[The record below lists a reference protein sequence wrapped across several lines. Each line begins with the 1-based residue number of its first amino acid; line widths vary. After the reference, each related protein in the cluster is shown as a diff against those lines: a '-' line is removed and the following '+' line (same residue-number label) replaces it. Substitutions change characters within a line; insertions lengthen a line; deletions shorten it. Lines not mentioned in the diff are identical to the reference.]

1 MDIIFF
7 IVIVGDFDM
16 IICIMFNLE
25 LLVVGLFIGNIY
37 IYSWMSFNIGEV
49 LSIDLIV
56 MVMELG
62 LYILE
67 VINM

>member
-1 MDIIFF
+1 
-7 IVIVGDFDM
+7 M

-67 VINM
+67 VINMQNGC